1 MRKLGIILLFFVGS
15 FNVTAQSNPFL
26 KKFVLIDQYID
37 SVMRVWNIPGLALG
51 IVYKDQLIYAKGYGY
66 RDLENKLL
74 VEPITLFPIASNSK
88 LFTATAAVML
98 AEEKKLSLDIPVKQY
113 MPSLQFNNEELN
125 ARITMRDLLSHR
137 TGLPRYD
144 GIWPGATTTRKEM
157 VEKVALMKPQ
167 LGYRE
172 GYIYN
177 NMMFVTAGAV
187 MEAVVGNSWENIIRT
202 KLFQPLEMNQSC
214 FTQDEWL
221 QTANKAF
228 AYFEPDST
236 RRLLRRTF
244 VGQTDALGP
253 AGTIKSTINDM
264 SHWMIAQL
272 NKGLY
277 KSKQVI
283 SSSTIQQ
290 TLLPNNI
297 ADKEMKWDELSN
309 ALYCLGRTIQT
320 YKGYKL
326 ATHTGSID
334 GFYSNLTFIPSEQLG
349 IFMVHNSI
357 PAGSIR
363 SIMALPVIDRLLE
376 LKLTPWSE
384 RYYNN
389 YQKAKIVEQKQKDS
403 LNATQVK
410 NTMPSHNLELYAGKY
425 KSAMYGVVDIQL
437 ENGKLL
443 IDFRATRSTLSHFHY
458 DQFISNEKGT
468 DKPEFR
474 LNFLTNT
481 SGKIDRFAMRP
492 FGDPITEF
500 IKSNKE

>member
-1 MRKLGIILLFFVGS
+1 MRKLLFILLLSVLFISV
-15 FNVTAQSNPFL
+15 NAQTNPFQ
-26 KKFVLIDQYID
+26 KKFVLIDRYLD
-37 SVMRVWNIPGLALG
+37 SLMRVWNIPGLALG

-66 RDLENKLL
+66 RDLENKLP
-74 VEPITLFPIASNSK
+74 VESTTLFPIASNSK

-113 MPSLQFNNEELN
+113 MPSLQFSNEELN

-144 GIWPGATTTRKEM
+144 GIWLGATTTRKEM
-157 VEKVALMKPQ
+157 VEKVVLMKPQ
-167 LGYRE
+167 LGFRE

-214 FTQDEWL
+214 FTQDEWV

-236 RRLLRRTF
+236 RRLVRRTF

-272 NKGLY
+272 NKGSY
-277 KSKQVI
+277 KGKQVL
-283 SSSTIQQ
+283 SNATIQQ
-290 TLLPNNI
+290 TLLPSNI
-297 ADKEMKWDELSN
+297 ADKEMKWNELSN

-357 PAGSIR
+357 PAGSLR
-363 SIMALPVIDRLLE
+363 SVMALPVIDHLLE
-376 LKLTPWSE
+376 FNLTPWSE
-384 RYYNN
+384 RYYDD

-403 LNATQVK
+403 LKATQVK
-410 NTMPSHNLELYAGKY
+410 NTIPSHLLEQYAGKY
-425 KSAMYGVVDIQL
+425 KSVIYGVSDIQF
-437 ENGKLL
+437 ENGKLI
-443 IDFRATRSTLSHFHY
+443 IDFRGVRSMLTHFHY
-458 DQFISNEKGT
+458 DQFISNEEGT

-474 LNFLTNT
+474 LSFLTNT
-481 SGKIDRFAMRP
+481 SGKIDRFTMRP
-492 FGDPITEF
+492 FGDPVNEF
-500 IKSNKE
+500 IKIDK

>member
-1 MRKLGIILLFFVGS
+1 MRKLFFILLLLVWS
-15 FNVTAQSNPFL
+15 INITAQTNPFL
-26 KKFVLIDQYID
+26 KKFVLIDRYID

-66 RDLENKLL
+66 RDLENKLP
-74 VEPITLFPIASNSK
+74 VEPTTLFPIASNSK

-113 MPSLQFNNEELN
+113 MPSLQFSNEELN
-125 ARITMRDLLSHR
+125 SRITLRDLLSHR

-144 GIWPGATTTRKEM
+144 GIWLGANTTRKEM

-167 LGYRE
+167 LGFRE

-177 NMMFVTAGAV
+177 NMMFVTAGTV
-187 MEAVVGNSWENIIRT
+187 MESIVGNSWENIIRT

-214 FTQDEWL
+214 FTQDEWV
-221 QTANKAF
+221 QTPNKSF

-236 RRLLRRTF
+236 RKLMRRTF

-253 AGTIKSTINDM
+253 AGTIKSTVNDM

-272 NKGLY
+272 NKGIY
-277 KSKQVI
+277 NGKQVV
-283 SSSTIQQ
+283 SNATIQQ
-290 TLLPNNI
+290 TLVPNNI

-334 GFYSNLTFIPSEQLG
+334 GFYSNLTFIPTEELG

-357 PAGSIR
+357 PAGSFR
-363 SIMALPVIDRLLE
+363 SGMALPVIDRLLE
-376 LKLTPWSE
+376 LTLTPWSQ
-384 RYYNN
+384 RYFDD
-389 YQKAKIVEQKQKDS
+389 YQKAKIVEKKQKDS
-403 LNATQVK
+403 LNNAQVK
-410 NTMPSHNLELYAGKY
+410 NTSPSHNLEQYAGKY
-425 KSAMYGVVDIQL
+425 RSAIYGVADVQFD
-437 ENGKLL
+437 NGKLV
-443 IDFRATRSTLSHFHY
+443 IDFRATRSMLIHFHY
-458 DQFISNEKGT
+458 DQFISNEEGT

-474 LNFLTNT
+474 LNFLTNA

-492 FGDPITEF
+492 FGDQLTEF
-500 IKSNKE
+500 IKSN

>member
-1 MRKLGIILLFFVGS
+1 MRKLYFTLLLFIFTI
-15 FNVTAQSNPFL
+15 NVSAQTNPYS
-26 KKFVLIDQYID
+26 KKFTQIDKYID
-37 SVMRVWNIPGLALG
+37 SVMQIWNIPGLALC

-66 RDLENKLL
+66 RDLENKLP
-74 VEPITLFPIASNSK
+74 VEPTTLFPIASNSK

-98 AEEKKLSLDIPVKQY
+98 AEDKKILLDIPVKQY

-144 GIWPGATTTRKEM
+144 GLWVGASTTRKEM

-167 LGYRE
+167 LGFRE

-177 NMMFVTAGAV
+177 NMMFVTAGAI
-187 MEAVVGNSWENIIRT
+187 METVSGSSWENIIRT
-202 KLFQPLEMNQSC
+202 KLFQPLKMNQSC
-214 FTQDEWL
+214 FTQVEWV
-221 QTANKAF
+221 QTSNKAF

-253 AGTIKSTINDM
+253 AGTIKSTVNDM

-277 KSKQVI
+277 EGKQVI
-283 SSSTIQQ
+283 SPATIQQ

-297 ADKEMKWDELSN
+297 ADKEMKWNELSN

-334 GFYSNLTFIPSEQLG
+334 GFYSNLTLIPNEQLG

-357 PAGSIR
+357 PAGSFR
-363 SIMALPVIDRLLE
+363 SGMALPVIDRLLE
-376 LKLTPWSE
+376 LTLTPWSE
-384 RYYNN
+384 RYYDD
-389 YQKAKIVEQKQKDS
+389 YQKSKILDKKQKDS
-403 LNATQVK
+403 LQATQVQH
-410 NTMPSHNLELYAGKY
+410 TTPSHSLEQFAGKY
-425 KSAMYGVVDIQL
+425 QSAMYGVADIQF
-437 ENGKLL
+437 ENGKLVV
-443 IDFRATRSTLSHFHY
+443 DYRGTRSLLNHFHY
-458 DQFISNEKGT
+458 DQFITDEEGT

-481 SGKIDRFAMRP
+481 LGKIDRFTMRP
-492 FGDPITEF
+492 FGDQITEF
-500 IKSNKE
+500 IKIDK

>member
-1 MRKLGIILLFFVGS
+1 MRKQLLILLFAVWS
-15 FNVTAQSNPFL
+15 VNATAQTNSFL
-26 KKFVLIDQYID
+26 KKFGLIDRYVD
-37 SVMRVWNIPGLALG
+37 SVMRLWNIPGLALG
-51 IVYKDQLIYAKGYGY
+51 IVCKDQLIYAKGYGY
-66 RDLENKLL
+66 RDLENKLP
-74 VEPITLFPIASNSK
+74 VEPTTLFPIASNSK

-113 MPSLQFNNEELN
+113 IPSLQFSNDELN
-125 ARITMRDLLSHR
+125 ARITLRDLLSHR
-137 TGLPRYD
+137 TGLLRYD
-144 GIWPGATTTRKEM
+144 GIWVGAITNRKEM

-187 MEAVVGNSWENIIRT
+187 MESLVGSSWENIIRT
-202 KLFQPLEMNQSC
+202 NLFQPLQMNQSC
-214 FTQDEWL
+214 FTQEEWV
-221 QTANKAF
+221 QTPNKAF

-253 AGTIKSTINDM
+253 AGTIKSTVIDM

-272 NKGLY
+272 NKGIY
-277 KSKQVI
+277 NGKQVF
-283 SSSTIQQ
+283 SNATIQQ
-290 TLLPNNI
+290 TLVPNNI
-297 ADKEMKWDELSN
+297 ADKEMKWNELSN

-334 GFYSNLTFIPSEQLG
+334 GFYSNLTLIPGEELG

-357 PAGSIR
+357 PAGSFR
-363 SIMALPVIDRLLE
+363 SGMALPVIDRLLE
-376 LKLTPWSE
+376 LTLTPWSE
-384 RYYNN
+384 RYYDD
-389 YQKAKIVEQKQKDS
+389 YQKTKIVEKKQCDS
-403 LNATQVK
+403 LKATRVM
-410 NTMPSHNLELYAGKY
+410 NTNPSHNLEQYAGKY
-425 KSAMYGVVDIQL
+425 KSAMYGVADIL
-437 ENGKLL
+437 FENGKLI
-443 IDFRATRSTLSHFHY
+443 IDFRATRSVLTHFHY
-458 DQFISNEKGT
+458 DQFITNDEGT

-481 SGKIDRFAMRP
+481 LGKIDRFTMRP
-492 FGDPITEF
+492 YGDPLSEF
-500 IKSNKE
+500 IKMN